1 MRLGLCQVLVSV
13 DKPANVARARR
24 AVQEAAG
31 RGATLVALPESFNSP
46 YAMDQWSAYAERVPD
61 VGEEAGTDAS
71 PTTRSILDMARESS
85 VFLVGGSIPERGAD
99 GRLYN
104 TCVVANPAGEI
115 VAKHR
120 KMHLFDIDIPG
131 GIRFVESEVLSPG
144 SRLTT
149 FDTPWCKVGVGI
161 WCVVVGVPR
170 APPRAAD

>member
-1 MRLGLCQVLVSV
+1 MRLGLCQIMVGTDKLV
-13 DKPANVARARR
+13 NVATARG
-24 AVQEAAG
+24 AVRDAAR

-61 VGEEAGTDAS
+61 VGEEVKDEAS
-71 PTTRSILDMARESS
+71 PTTRSLLDMARESA
-85 VFLVGGSIPERGAD
+85 VYLVGGSIPERGPD

-104 TCVVANPAGEI
+104 TCLVASPEGRV

-144 SRLTT
+144 SRVTT
-149 FDTPWCKVGVGI
+149 FETPWCKVGVGI
-161 WCVVVGVPR
+161 W
-170 APPRAAD
+170 